1 MNPNFQ
7 LPTSDFQPCDLCG
20 ATNADFILS
29 TNRLD
34 GPLVRC
40 RNCQLVYVVVGSR
53 DRKEA
58 AWDNL
63 ENCPT
68 ASPGKTSIKE
78 AWDNFPNCP
87 TVASEKVGAEMVR
100 LAGRAKELAL
110 VEPHVEQGEQPWREL
125 MARER
130 LDDLKRFAGSGRL
143 LEVGCSTGEML
154 AAASKS
160 FDVFGVEADSGSS
173 KIASQRGLQCF
184 NGALADAQIAG
195 EKLADNSFDV
205 AALYHV
211 IEHFPSPRAEM
222 TELQRIIKPGGW
234 LAIETPNIANVWF
247 RLLGARWRQFIPDHI
262 FFFSPQ
268 TIRRLCE
275 ETGFE
280 IVELRNV
287 GKTMSARL
295 LISRIGRYHQ
305 PTARALSLFSR
316 RFGLDD
322 RTIRLNFGDVMRLY
336 AQRK

>member
-1 MNPNFQ
+1 MNSN
-7 LPTSDFQPCDLCG
+7 LPFSISTPQACDLCG
-20 ATNADFILS
+20 ATDAEFVLS

-63 ENCPT
+63 GNCPT
-68 ASPGKTSIKE
+68 I
-78 AWDNFPNCP
+78 
-87 TVASEKVGAEMVR
+87 ASEQVAAEMVR
-100 LAGRAKELAL
+100 LSERAKELAL
-110 VEPHVEQGEQPWREL
+110 VEPHVEQSEQPWREL

-130 LDDLKRFAGSGRL
+130 LGDLKRFVGGGRL
-143 LEVGCSTGEML
+143 LEIGCSTGEML
-154 AAASKS
+154 LAAKDS
-160 FDVFGVEADSGSS
+160 FDTFGVEADAISS
-173 KIASQRGLQCF
+173 RTARERGVQCF

-195 EKLADNSFDV
+195 EKLADASFDV

-211 IEHFPSPRAEM
+211 IEHFPSPRAEL
-222 TELQRIIKPGGW
+222 TELHRVLKPGGW

-262 FFFSPQ
+262 FFFTPQ

-280 IVELRNV
+280 IVELRNA
-287 GKTMSARL
+287 GKAMSARL

-305 PTARALSLFSR
+305 PTARALSAISR
-316 RFGLDD
+316 QFNFDD

-336 AQRK
+336 ARRK